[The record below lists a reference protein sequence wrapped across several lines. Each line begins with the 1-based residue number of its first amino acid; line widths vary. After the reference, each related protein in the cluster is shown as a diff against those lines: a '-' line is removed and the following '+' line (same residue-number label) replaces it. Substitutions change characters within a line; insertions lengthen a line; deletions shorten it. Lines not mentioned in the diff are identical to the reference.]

1 MELEGKVAAVT
12 GGTRGIGRAIAEA
25 FVREGAK
32 VVISGRSEEKGQQ
45 ALKEMDAG
53 DAVVFVAGD
62 AKQREDCERVVD
74 TAVEKFGRIDIMV
87 NNAGG
92 ASNHAAVVDLT
103 DEALDDALR
112 WNLWSTFWCTRRSLQ
127 HMIPQKWGRI
137 INISSV
143 EGKCGKPGVS
153 IYVTAKHAVNGLTK
167 ACAHEV
173 GTLGITVNALCPGAI
188 ETDIMAEEGAQ
199 GRRVDGHDLPAT
211 ARLVRRG
218 VGDEAPVRGGGRRRG
233 RRAAGFRRRCR
244 HHRRADLD
252 RRRHVAVLS
261 RRDSDMGKLDG
272 KVAAITG
279 GTRSIGRG
287 IADAFVREGAI
298 RRRQRARRGEGRG
311 SAWTRWQ
318 RATAPPSSPAT

>member
-32 VVISGRSEEKGQQ
+32 VVINGRSEDKGRQ
-45 ALKEMDAG
+45 ALDEMDAG
-53 DAVVFVAGD
+53 DAAVFVAGD
-62 AKQREDCERVVD
+62 AKQRADCERVVD
-74 TAVEKFGRIDIMV
+74 TTVEKFGRIDIMV

-103 DEALDDALR
+103 DEALEDALR
-112 WNLWSTFWCTRRSLQ
+112 WSLWSTFWCTRRSLQ

-153 IYVTAKHAVNGLTK
+153 TYVTAKHAINGLTK

-188 ETDIMAEEGAQ
+188 ETDIMAEAGTQAAESMGMTYQELLDWFAKEA
-199 GRRVDGHDLPAT
+199 AT
-211 ARLVRRG
+211 KRLCEVED
-218 VGDEAPVRGGGRRRG
+218 VA
-233 RRAAGFRRRCR
+233 
-244 HHRRADLD
+244 L
-252 RRRHVAVLS
+252 VAVLLA
-261 RRDSDMGKLDG
+261 SDAGAG
-272 KVAAITG
+272 ITG
-279 GTRSIGRG
+279 SAISIDGGT
-287 IADAFVREGAI
+287 
-298 RRRQRARRGEGRG
+298 
-311 SAWTRWQ
+311 
-318 RATAPPSSPAT
+318 SPY

>member
-32 VVISGRSEEKGQQ
+32 VVINGRNEEKGLQ
-45 ALKEMDAG
+45 AVSEMDAG

-153 IYVTAKHAVNGLTK
+153 IYVTAKHAINGLTK

-188 ETDIMAEEGAQ
+188 ETDIMAEAGTQAAESMGMTYQELLDWFAKEA
-199 GRRVDGHDLPAT
+199 AT
-211 ARLVRRG
+211 KRLCEVED
-218 VGDEAPVRGGGRRRG
+218 VA
-233 RRAAGFRRRCR
+233 
-244 HHRRADLD
+244 L
-252 RRRHVAVLS
+252 VAVLLA
-261 RRDSDMGKLDG
+261 SDAGAG
-272 KVAAITG
+272 ITG
-279 GTRSIGRG
+279 SAISIDGGT
-287 IADAFVREGAI
+287 
-298 RRRQRARRGEGRG
+298 
-311 SAWTRWQ
+311 
-318 RATAPPSSPAT
+318 SPY